1 MVKHSLGPDV
11 RVSIASLGDVAV
23 AVAAE
28 RSDVGIAIE
37 RIEPSRGA
45 TADTSLSEAELAL
58 VRGHGQDEAR
68 ARLLGA
74 KESLS
79 ESQGQGDGTWELAR
93 ARLWPRA
100 FSGQRPVGR
109 NPPSRRTNH
118 FLDPIMSTAIE
129 QKVLGDV
136 ARFIREVVAE
146 EWINDFPIGMET
158 SFSGGLE
165 LESIEF
171 VALAEKLK
179 NEYGTTV
186 DFTGWL
192 ATMELKDILAL
203 QVGRLVGFI
212 EECISK
218 PKRRSKAPRIRAW
231 TGISRGHAPRTRYWF
246 HDDMVSAHRA
256 SAR

>member
-1 MVKHSLGPDV
+1 
-11 RVSIASLGDVAV
+11 
-23 AVAAE
+23 
-28 RSDVGIAIE
+28 
-37 RIEPSRGA
+37 
-45 TADTSLSEAELAL
+45 
-58 VRGHGQDEAR
+58 
-68 ARLLGA
+68 
-74 KESLS
+74 
-79 ESQGQGDGTWELAR
+79 
-93 ARLWPRA
+93 
-100 FSGQRPVGR
+100 
-109 NPPSRRTNH
+109 
-118 FLDPIMSTAIE
+118 MSTAIE

-158 SFSGGLE
+158 SFSGDLE

-218 PKRRSKAPRIRAW
+218 PK
-231 TGISRGHAPRTRYWF
+231 TE
-246 HDDMVSAHRA
+246 
-256 SAR
+256 